1 MDQLP
6 IGHFAATFDAY
17 SSFLL
22 LFSSSLSGCLLCC
35 SFILSS
41 VLHSRFTPSYDRRQ
55 QTEQRGRKKI
65 AIREGKEGKGTG
77 CNAAFFYFP
86 MSFFMRGLGRAY
98 VRMWPGVSGL
108 DPVSFSLYSFALPC
122 ASANCP
128 VPLCA
133 ASAILLMII
142 PFPLWNSPSTSLHVI
157 CPFSHLASFSVAA
170 LCQWIVV
177 AQENS

>member
-1 MDQLP
+1 MHIPVSFSFSHHPFQ
-6 IGHFAATFDAY
+6 AACFTVH
-17 SSFLL
+17 
-22 LFSSSLSGCLLCC
+22 
-35 SFILSS
+35 LSS
-41 VLHSRFTPSYDRRQ
+41 RLFCIPGSPPHMTGDNRQ
-55 QTEQRGRKKI
+55 NREEEKKI

-86 MSFFMRGLGRAY
+86 MSFFMRELGRAY